1 MSLLASFLNKNIY
14 ILKKN
19 LALLLKFDKLSIRYG
34 LIH

>member
-1 MSLLASFLNKNIY
+1 MSLLASFLNKNIC
-14 ILKKN
+14 IKKN